1 MQLHAEMEPVTV
13 VLADDHPV
21 FRDGLQ
27 RLLELAPGI
36 VVLAAVD
43 DGRAALEAIR
53 SRRPQVAIIDLQLP
67 DIDGSAVIDMVRRE
81 RLPTRLLVLSAQTD
95 SAVVYRCIELGA
107 AGYLPKLTAG
117 DDICA
122 AVLALARGETVVSSG
137 LQSGL
142 ASEIR
147 IRRADDRP
155 VLTPR
160 ELDIVRLAADGHSNA
175 EIALRLHVSTATVKT
190 HLQHIFEKLEV
201 SDRSAAVAQALRR
214 GLLA

>member
-36 VVLAAVD
+36 VVLAAVE

-122 AVLALARGETVVSSG
+122 AVLALARGETVVPSG

-175 EIALRLHVSTATVKT
+175 EIALRLHVS
-190 HLQHIFEKLEV
+190 
-201 SDRSAAVAQALRR
+201 
-214 GLLA
+214 

>member
-1 MQLHAEMEPVTV
+1 MEPVTV
-13 VLADDHPV
+13 ILADDHPV
-21 FRDGLQ
+21 FRDGLK
-27 RLLELAPGI
+27 RLLEQAGI
-36 VVLAAVD
+36 VVLAAVE
-43 DGRAALEAIR
+43 DGRAALAAIR
-53 SRRPQVAIIDLQLP
+53 EHRPQVGIVDLQLP
-67 DIDGSAVIDMVRRE
+67 DIDGATVIDFVRRE
-81 RLPTRLLVLSAQTD
+81 RLPTRLLVLSARTD

-122 AVLALARGETVVSSG
+122 AVHALARGESVVPAE
-137 LQSGL
+137 LQAGL

-147 IRRADDRP
+147 LRRADDRP

-160 ELDIVRLAADGHSNA
+160 EMDIIRLAADGHSNA
-175 EIALRLHVSTATVKT
+175 EIGLRLHVSTATVTT

-201 SDRSAAVAQALRR
+201 SDRSAAVAQAFRR

>member
-1 MQLHAEMEPVTV
+1 MAPVTV

-21 FRDGLQ
+21 FRDGLVL
-27 RLLELAPGI
+27 LLEQAPGI
-36 VVLAAVD
+36 AVLAAVE
-43 DGRAALEAIR
+43 DGRAALDAIR
-53 SRRPQVAIIDLQLP
+53 ERRPQVAIIDLQLP
-67 DIDGSAVIDMVRRE
+67 DIDGATVIDTVRRE
-81 RLPTRLLVLSAQTD
+81 HLPTRILVLSARTD

-107 AGYLPKLTAG
+107 AGYLPKLSAG

-122 AVLALARGETVVSSG
+122 AVCALARGESVVPSE
-137 LQSGL
+137 LQGGL

-160 ELDIVRLAADGHSNA
+160 ELDVIRLAADGHSNA
-175 EIALRLHVSTATVKT
+175 EIGVRLHVSTATVKT
-190 HLQHIFEKLEV
+190 HLQHVFEKLEV
-201 SDRSAAVAQALRR
+201 SDRSAAVAQAFRR